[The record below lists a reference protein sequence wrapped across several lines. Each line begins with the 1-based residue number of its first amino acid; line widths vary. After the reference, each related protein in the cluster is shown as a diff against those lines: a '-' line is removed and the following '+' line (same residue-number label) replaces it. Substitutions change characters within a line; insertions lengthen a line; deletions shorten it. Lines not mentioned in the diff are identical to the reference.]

1 MANSVIVRQETA
13 DESDEYWKCFPP
25 FLWLLRD
32 MHLKIPERNGR
43 QLTPTE
49 YLKTVVLG
57 DDDSK
62 SMKAAVR
69 KSLNQFF
76 PSFECKTLPIPSKN
90 ETAMVNVS
98 KNLQEPD
105 SSFNQ
110 GVEELIAFVK
120 QNIPTKQV
128 FAATGAKCD
137 GSTFALFVKKIT
149 EAINVPHSVLTVD
162 ITWKTVVESRCKAA
176 QEKLLQEYSSVL
188 RERYDEISK
197 GRPLEVESLMKIHDT
212 LWSDIKVKLHDEVSL
227 LLTTKDCTLKMVTDQ
242 LERQLIMFDKEAS
255 RAGVKKVVG
264 GVIFPLLEENRNRS
278 SKFCNEII
286 SKLYAPIRRRVQTTT
301 SENTYTPEQLAADV
315 KSLLEE
321 YDAKSV
327 GPEKWNVRAQMEA
340 TIEQNDE
347 FFHKVLH
354 VVSQHAKKEREQ
366 KQMLECL
373 QSELRELNE
382 NKRQMDGKFDEFTKQ
397 QKEAD
402 ERRQQ
407 QVEREVNVLREKLEQ
422 QKQKEEDRK
431 EKEMNQRMEANQR
444 LTEETVMRERA
455 EEKLKDIE
463 DTLENNKKEESIRK
477 ARADEEIKKMQQS
490 VEENKMKEAER
501 EQIATKEID
510 DLKARIKEWEQ
521 QIKQKQIEQE
531 RQKAEADN
539 KIRSMEKSL
548 FQQKERE
555 SEEGIKQER
564 QLREKQGELHEQQL
578 VIEKMKADH
587 ELTVYK
593 ANAEKEEEKRLKEQ
607 AKEEARTTINRLN
620 QVIEEEKVEKEAQTL
635 EWKKQFSQKEKEKAD
650 LSGRIDTLNFKVD
663 ALAEE
668 KETLTKEKEDLVEE
682 KEGLV
687 EEKETLTK
695 EKEDLVEEKE
705 GLVEEKET
713 LTKEKEDL
721 VEEKETLTKEKEDLV
736 EEKEGLVEEKE
747 TLTKEKED
755 LVEEKETLTKEKE
768 DLFEEKEGLIE
779 EKETLTE
786 EKDDL
791 LKDIDEFDQKPWYK
805 RVLTNPKIRNKKPG
819 KK

>member
-1 MANSVIVRQETA
+1 MASSVIVRQEPA
-13 DESDEYWKCFPP
+13 KNDDEYWKCFPP

-32 MHLKIPERNGR
+32 MHLEMPERDGKK
-43 QLTPTE
+43 LTPTE
-49 YLKTVVLG
+49 YLKTVVLS
-57 DDDSK
+57 DDDSD
-62 SMKAAVR
+62 SMKVAVR
-69 KSLNQFF
+69 KSLDQFF
-76 PSFECKTLPIPSKN
+76 PSFECKTLPFPSKN

-105 SSFNQ
+105 SLFNQ

-137 GSTFALFVKKIT
+137 GSTFAIFVKKIT
-149 EAINVPHSVLTVD
+149 EAINVPHSIPTID
-162 ITWKTVVESRCKAA
+162 TTWKMVVESRCKAA
-176 QEKLLQEYSSVL
+176 QEKLVQEYSSVL
-188 RERYDEISK
+188 RERYGEISK
-197 GRPLEVESLMKIHDT
+197 GGPLEVVSLMKIHDT

-227 LLTTKDCTLKMVTDQ
+227 LLTTKECTLKMVTDQ
-242 LERQLIMFDKEAS
+242 LEKQLIQYQWEMTDKEA
-255 RAGVKKVVG
+255 RVKKVVG
-264 GVIFPLLEENRNRS
+264 GVIFPLFEENRNRS
-278 SKFCNEII
+278 FKFCDQII
-286 SKLYAPIRRRVQTTT
+286 TNLYNPIRRRIQTTT

-315 KSLLEE
+315 ESLMEE

-340 TIEQNDE
+340 TIKQNDV
-347 FFHKVLH
+347 FFQKVFH

-366 KQMLECL
+366 KQMLENL
-373 QSELRELNE
+373 QIELRELNE
-382 NKRQMDGKFDEFTKQ
+382 NRNQMDGKFDEFTKQ

-407 QVEREVNVLREKLEQ
+407 VVEREVNVLREKLEQ

-431 EKEMNQRMEANQR
+431 EREMNQRIEADQR
-444 LTEETVMRERA
+444 LSKETVMRERA

-501 EQIATKEID
+501 EQNATKEID

-521 QIKQKQIEQE
+521 QIKQKQVEQE
-531 RQKAEADN
+531 RQKAEADT
-539 KIRSMEKSL
+539 KIRNMEQSL

-555 SEEGIKQER
+555 SEEGIKQEK
-564 QLREKQGELHEQQL
+564 QLREKEGELHEQQL

-593 ANAEKEEEKRLKEQ
+593 ANSEKEEEKRLKEQ

-650 LSGRIDTLNFKVD
+650 LSGRIDTLNVKVE
-663 ALAEE
+663 ALA
-668 KETLTKEKEDLVEE
+668 
-682 KEGLV
+682 

-736 EEKEGLVEEKE
+736 EEKE

-755 LVEEKETLTKEKE
+755 LVEEKEGLV
-768 DLFEEKEGLIE
+768 EEKQGLVE

-786 EKDDL
+786 EKDGL
-791 LKDIDEFDQKPWYK
+791 LKDIDEFERKHWIK
-805 RVLTNPKIRNKKPG
+805 RVFTNPKVRNKKN
-819 KK
+819 